1 MVPKQLGSYHSLS
14 DQLAME
20 RLVDQWF
27 GKCSSEVECLG
38 HYKVLSAGQKVEAA
52 EVKAVEDEAIEA
64 KQGLGDE
71 FCAFSQACWW
81 QLDDRLKLDRSQ
93 ASQFRHQCLCLS
105 NYPQTLV

>member
-1 MVPKQLGSYHSLS
+1 MDCSLVSLVSQVRQLRKETGEEELAERYMVPKQLGSYHSLS

-20 RLVDQWF
+20 QLVDQWF

-64 KQGLGDE
+64 K
-71 FCAFSQACWW
+71 
-81 QLDDRLKLDRSQ
+81 
-93 ASQFRHQCLCLS
+93 
-105 NYPQTLV
+105 